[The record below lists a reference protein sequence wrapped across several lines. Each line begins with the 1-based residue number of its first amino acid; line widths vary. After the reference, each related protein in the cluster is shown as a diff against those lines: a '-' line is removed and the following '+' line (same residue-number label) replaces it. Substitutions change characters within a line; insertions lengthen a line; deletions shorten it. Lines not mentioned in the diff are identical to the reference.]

1 MQHFWLTPYDRSKK
15 ETQRLH
21 ELTKPVREALVYN
34 DDDLPSLNSDDE
46 GESDWSSNVDNLEFS
61 SSEGDPPLPDT
72 ASDASEDSNTEMPY
86 ETAPR
91 KQPLGWKTAKQTE
104 VRALPIKLS
113 DGRIKDT
120 GIKVVINEPEDEGDD
135 ESERGEVLAKPLKV
149 EDVATGARFGRPAIV
164 DVLETKQR
172 KQRVELAKEQIA
184 GICQDILA
192 NPESS
197 VSTLVSISK
206 TSFHVAE
213 IVGPS

>member
-1 MQHFWLTPYDRSKK
+1 M
-15 ETQRLH
+15 H
-21 ELTKPVREALVYN
+21 ELAKPAREAPVYN
-34 DDDLPSLNSDDE
+34 DDDLPSLNSDEGE

-61 SSEGDPPLPDT
+61 SSEDHPPLPDT
-72 ASDASEDSNTEMPY
+72 ASDASDDSNAEMPY
-86 ETAPR
+86 ETVPR

-113 DGRIKDT
+113 DGRVKDT
-120 GIKVVINEPEDEGDD
+120 GIKVVINESEDDEED
-135 ESERGEVLAKPLKV
+135 ESERSEVLPRPLKV

-164 DVLETKQR
+164 DVLETKSR
-172 KQRVELAKEQIA
+172 KRRVELAKEQIA

-197 VSTLVSISK
+197 VSALFSISK

-213 IVGPS
+213 IVGPP